1 MESGKVRI
9 ALAQMPAGRNV
20 DDICRQAAAGGADIV
35 VLPEMYAIG
44 YRSFDETDPEDKAVW
59 LASAEPIDGPHVTAC
74 REAARRHRVAVVATL
89 LERAEP
95 KPFNTA
101 VLIDAKGEI
110 VLTQRKRHICFFG
123 APESECAAGTTSD
136 VVRLHMSSGDC
147 IVGLMI
153 CMDREYSDVADDLVR
168 QGAEL
173 LLVPNSC
180 PLQDDPDIGDVRLA
194 GIRAMAFERVV
205 AMAVTNYPAPKD
217 DGHSLLV
224 DPLGRV
230 VAMGGRDEQL
240 VFGDVD
246 LDQLRQLQ
254 TSEWF
259 RRVR

>member
-1 MESGKVRI
+1 MESAKLRI
-9 ALAQMPAGRNV
+9 ALAQMPAGRDV
-20 DDICRQAAAGGADIV
+20 DDICRLAAAGGADIV

-44 YRSFDETDPEDKAVW
+44 YRGFDEADPADRVAW
-59 LASAEPIDGPHVTAC
+59 LTSAQPLDGPHVTAC
-74 REAARRHRVAVVATL
+74 RATARRHGVAVVSTL
-89 LERAEP
+89 LEQAEP
-95 KPFNTA
+95 KPFNSA
-101 VLIDAKGEI
+101 VLIDARGDI
-110 VLTQRKRHICFFG
+110 VLTQRKRHICFFC
-123 APESECAAGTTSD
+123 APESECAAGTTSG
-136 VVRLHMSSGDC
+136 VATLKTAVGPV

-173 LLVPNSC
+173 LLVSNSC

-205 AMAVTNYPAPKD
+205 AMAVANYPAPKD

-230 VAMGGRDEQL
+230 VAIGGRDPGL
-240 VFGDVD
+240 VIGDVD
-246 LDQLRQLQ
+246 LDELRRLQ